1 MIVRA
6 RFGGVMYGPAPAT
19 VITVVSG
26 LPRSGTSLM
35 MQMLAAGGMAAL
47 TDGERQAD
55 TDNPRG
61 YYEWERIKLL
71 PREPGCIAEA
81 EGKVVKIISQLLF
94 ALPPGRDYKIIFMV
108 RPVAEVVAS
117 QAEMIRRRGTTGPAL
132 PEAAMI
138 AGLQAHLNQMR
149 AWVKNKPNLT
159 VCDVEY
165 HAVLREP
172 RATAEAVQSYLERQL
187 DTEAMARQVDP
198 SLFRNRSPDYQQQPQ
213 E

>member
-1 MIVRA
+1 
-6 RFGGVMYGPAPAT
+6 

-35 MQMLAAGGMAAL
+35 MQMLAAGGMAVL
-47 TDGERQAD
+47 TDGERVAD

-81 EGKVVKIISQLLF
+81 EGKVVKVISQLLF
-94 ALPPGRDYKIIFMV
+94 ALPPAHDYKIIFMV
-108 RPVAEVVAS
+108 RPLAEVVAS

-138 AGLQAHLNQMR
+138 AGLQAHLNQVR

-172 RATAEAVQSYLERQL
+172 PATAQAVQSYLERQL
-187 DTEAMARQVDP
+187 DTDAMARQVDP
-198 SLFRNRSPDYQQQPQ
+198 ALFRNRSAAYQQQPQ
-213 E
+213 